1 MKKKILSL
9 VLAVVLLL
17 GCLPMAASAASAE
30 AFVTKV
36 IGRSL
41 DNADSTTREAIKS
54 KLHNVLFTAGY
65 RPDTNK
71 IDTTSF
77 GSSDSTESQSYVN
90 GFWPAKNSG
99 SYVNYII
106 DAKLGY
112 IQLQTSCKGCH
123 AYMQFIIKYV
133 HGKSFKYTSAAG
145 SKADFIN
152 KIHQFADP
160 GEGIRIEGAPHSIV
174 FLGEKEDQTGFYYA
188 DYSEGKAKK
197 PTILVNF
204 TSYDQFWN
212 ANGNKGPIYIADTN
226 GTSYSKPTTTTG
238 SGSGTTNPP
247 SVTVTTGEATEIT
260 KTSAKLPA
268 QAAGSIRPSK
278 VGMYFG
284 TSQTNMT
291 NLGDEPTSG
300 GSPWKYYYITSKKG
314 KTLTAGATYY
324 YRAYAIVN
332 GETVW
337 GNTKSFKTLPDTTFV
352 EPTLKLSTYN
362 ISMYNGQTAALTATA
377 TPGYTIEW
385 SSSNPSVATYSNGKI
400 TAKAPGSTTINAT
413 ISYTNASG
421 YGSAIFNTC
430 SVTVKPYA
438 DIPGKPKVTVNG
450 NTVTVSWSSAKNAS
464 SYEAYLLTKP
474 WGWNDVKYSKKNLA
488 GNVTSC
494 TFTNVADA
502 DEYAAFVLACPYKSA
517 QNQSPW
523 TYFTVQP
530 GKIKLNQS
538 SLSMKAG
545 DTENLTA
552 ATTPANQS
560 VTWSSSDSSI
570 ATVNGGTITALRA
583 GTVTITAKMSYQSK
597 EVSAS
602 CSVTVTD
609 GESPEVYTQ
618 TVTDVTGTS
627 ATLHGAA
634 YFENGKI
641 EEAGMYFGTSRNN
654 LSLLGSNK
662 TNGESAVTLK
672 YTVGK
677 NGQPLTEGTT
687 YYFQAYAKAGGKEYR
702 GEVVPFTT
710 DFGDS
715 KFADVK
721 VGQYYY
727 DAVTWAVE
735 HDITSGVDSAHFGPN
750 QGCTRAQA
758 VTFLWKAAGRPSASG
773 DSAGFSDVSSNA
785 YYHDAVVWAV
795 ENGITS
801 GTGNSKFSP
810 EQKCTRAQ
818 IVTFLWKVNGSQA
831 VEGNAFSDVG
841 GSAYYH
847 DAVAWA
853 VENGITS
860 GTGNNKFSPNDTC
873 TRAQIV
879 TFLYRDAE

>member
-41 DNADSTTREAIKS
+41 DNANSTTREAIKS

-247 SVTVTTGEATEIT
+247 SVTVTTGSAESITE
-260 KTSAKLPA
+260 TSALLRGTVTGGIK
-268 QAAGSIRPSK
+268 PSE
-278 VGMYFG
+278 VGMYLG
-284 TSQTNMT
+284 TSTGSMT
-291 NLGDEPTSG
+291 FLGKDPTSG
-300 GSPWKYYYITSKKG
+300 NSPWKYHYTTQG
-314 KTLTAGATYY
+314 RRTLSPGTMYY
-324 YRAYAIVN
+324 YQAYAVVS
-332 GETVW
+332 GKTVW
-337 GNTKSFKTLPDTTFV
+337 GDKKSFKTKGTAFV

-450 NTVTVSWSSAKNAS
+450 STVTVSWSSAKNTS
-464 SYEAYLLTKP
+464 GYEVYLLTKP
-474 WGWNDVKYSKKNLA
+474 WGWNDVKYSKKNIA

-545 DTENLTA
+545 DTEKLTA

-570 ATVNGGTITALRA
+570 AAVNGGEVIALRA
-583 GTVTITAKMSYQSK
+583 GTVTITAKISYQSK

-602 CSVTVTD
+602 CSVTVTAD
-609 GESPEVYTQ
+609 ESPEVYTQ
-618 TVTDVTGTS
+618 NVTDVTSTS

-662 TNGESAVTLK
+662 TNGESAVTLE

-687 YYFQAYAKAGGKEYR
+687 YYFQAYAKSGGKEYR

-715 KFADVK
+715 KFVDVK

-735 HDITSGVDSAHFGPN
+735 NNITSGTGGGKFSPHS
-750 QGCTRAQA
+750 GCTRAQA
-758 VTFLWKAAGRPSASG
+758 VTFLWKAAGSPEPQ
-773 DSAGFSDVSSNA
+773 SAGAGFADVKEGS
-785 YYHDAVVWAV
+785 YY
-795 ENGITS
+795 E
-801 GTGNSKFSP
+801 
-810 EQKCTRAQ
+810 
-818 IVTFLWKVNGSQA
+818 
-831 VEGNAFSDVG
+831 
-841 GSAYYH
+841 
-847 DAVAWA
+847 
-853 VENGITS
+853 
-860 GTGNNKFSPNDTC
+860 
-873 TRAQIV
+873 
-879 TFLYRDAE
+879 

>member
-41 DNADSTTREAIKS
+41 DNANSTTREAIKS

-247 SVTVTTGEATEIT
+247 SVTVTTGSAESITE
-260 KTSAKLPA
+260 TSALLRGTVTGGIK
-268 QAAGSIRPSK
+268 PSE
-278 VGMYFG
+278 VGMYLG
-284 TSQTNMT
+284 TSTGSMT
-291 NLGDEPTSG
+291 FLGKDPTSG
-300 GSPWKYYYITSKKG
+300 NSPWKYHYTTQG
-314 KTLTAGATYY
+314 RRTLSPGTMYY
-324 YRAYAIVN
+324 YQAYAVVS
-332 GETVW
+332 GKTVW
-337 GNTKSFKTLPDTTFV
+337 GDKKSFKTKGTAFV

-450 NTVTVSWSSAKNAS
+450 STVTVSWSSAKNTS
-464 SYEAYLLTKP
+464 GYEVYLLTKP
-474 WGWNDVKYSKKNLA
+474 WGWNDVKYSKKNIA

-545 DTENLTA
+545 DTEKLTA

-570 ATVNGGTITALRA
+570 AAVNGGEVIALRA
-583 GTVTITAKMSYQSK
+583 GTVTITAKISYQSK

-602 CSVTVTD
+602 CSVTVTAD
-609 GESPEVYTQ
+609 ESPEVYTQ
-618 TVTDVTGTS
+618 NVTDVTSTS

-662 TNGESAVTLK
+662 TNGESAVTLE

-687 YYFQAYAKAGGKEYR
+687 YYFQAYAKSGGKEYR

-715 KFADVK
+715 KFVDVK

-735 HDITSGVDSAHFGPN
+735 NNITSGTGGGKFSPHS
-750 QGCTRAQA
+750 GCTRAQA
-758 VTFLWKAAGRPSASG
+758 VTFLWKAAGSPEPQ
-773 DSAGFSDVSSNA
+773 SAGAGFADVKEGS
-785 YYHDAVVWAV
+785 YYEKAVRWAV
-795 ENGITS
+795 ENNITS
-801 GTGNSKFSP
+801 GTGGGKFSP
-810 EQKCTRAQ
+810 NSTCTRAQ
-818 IVTFLWKVNGSQA
+818 IVTFLWKVNGSQT
-831 VEGNAFSDVG
+831 VEGNAFADVG

-847 DAVAWA
+847 NAVAWA
-853 VENGITS
+853 VENDITS